1 MRPPASVVAGKGK
14 VVELSE
20 LKGCVVTIDVH
31 PELRGR
37 VGKVDGDVV
46 VSAAGGGRR
55 DRRVKSTDAYAYT
68 RTRDR
73 DRPDFYR
80 IFLSVWH
87 VF

>member
-1 MRPPASVVAGKGK
+1 MCVRQCERASVVAGKGK

-20 LKGCVVTIDVH
+20 LEGCVVWCVVTIDVH

-55 DRRVKSTDAYAYT
+55 DRCFRRGTSVPPRPRVM
-68 RTRDR
+68 R
-73 DRPDFYR
+73 
-80 IFLSVWH
+80 
-87 VF
+87 